1 MVKSCEQLG
10 SYLSYSLV
18 VFRTGTL
25 KTSYFTFFHFN
36 ELYNLSL
43 KNTKTTLLPNP
54 NPSISHSTLKK
65 SLFKL

>member
-43 KNTKTTLLPNP
+43 KKQKQLSCQIPIQAFLTPL
-54 NPSISHSTLKK
+54 
-65 SLFKL
+65 

>member
-18 VFRTGTL
+18 VFRTGIL

-43 KNTKTTLLPNP
+43 KKQKQLSCQILIEAFLTPL
-54 NPSISHSTLKK
+54 
-65 SLFKL
+65 